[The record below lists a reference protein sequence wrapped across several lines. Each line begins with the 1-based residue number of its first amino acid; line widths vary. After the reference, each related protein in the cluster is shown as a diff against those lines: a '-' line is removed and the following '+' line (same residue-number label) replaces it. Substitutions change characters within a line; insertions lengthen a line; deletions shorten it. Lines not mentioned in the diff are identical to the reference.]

1 MKETLATL
9 LLTVVLMASLQAGQ
23 NSSPARDSEEDV
35 NQLISRGDYE
45 AADRVFA
52 AELAHHPGD
61 FRLTYNRALANYL
74 AGHLEGS
81 RDLLL
86 SVSAAGAGQSNYQAL
101 LASGLTDRGDY
112 HGALAPSIKV
122 LKLAPSDANNWLRLA
137 ALYLRMKKGQHALEV
152 YRAGQARFPNRPEFL
167 IGPGV
172 IEEMQERLDV
182 AIETYRG
189 VTQKYPRQES
199 AYQFLGHA
207 LIKAGKA
214 ADAEE
219 TAKKLLKL
227 NPRSAYG
234 EYLLGE
240 AAWLSP
246 GRKAEAAAHAEQ
258 ALRLDPHLVE
268 ALLLAAKVELRS
280 GNPQQAVS
288 FLQRA
293 IQEAPRV
300 ETSHYLLAQAYRQVG
315 DLRQA
320 DLELKAFRALR
331 QSEDHENQLLGN
343 FLATGTVRRQPTS
356 RR

>member
-1 MKETLATL
+1 
-9 LLTVVLMASLQAGQ
+9 
-23 NSSPARDSEEDV
+23 
-35 NQLISRGDYE
+35 
-45 AADRVFA
+45 
-52 AELAHHPGD
+52 
-61 FRLTYNRALANYL
+61 
-74 AGHLEGS
+74 
-81 RDLLL
+81 
-86 SVSAAGAGQSNYQAL
+86 
-101 LASGLTDRGDY
+101 
-112 HGALAPSIKV
+112 
-122 LKLAPSDANNWLRLA
+122 
-137 ALYLRMKKGQHALEV
+137 MKKGQHALEV
-152 YRAGQARFPNRPEFL
+152 YRARQARFPNRPEFL

-172 IEEMQERLDV
+172 IEEMQARLDV

-207 LIKAGKA
+207 LITAGKA